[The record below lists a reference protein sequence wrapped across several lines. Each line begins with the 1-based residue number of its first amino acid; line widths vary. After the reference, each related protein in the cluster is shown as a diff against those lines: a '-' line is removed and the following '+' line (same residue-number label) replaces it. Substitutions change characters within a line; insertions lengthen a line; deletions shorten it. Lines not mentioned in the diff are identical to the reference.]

1 MGIFSAVGSLIA
13 SGKQKREA
21 RGINPINTTYEA
33 SQPINDLYHE
43 GQNLYQGRMAGANQA
58 ENNFLASGA
67 NTRSAIERGATS
79 GSQALAIA
87 AGAQG
92 QTDQSFQNLYQN
104 EAQDKLQRFGIYS
117 NVSQLQSQEGDKIYQ
132 DKLRKYYDDLNY
144 KRALQGASMQN
155 MQGFWG
161 GIDDTIKA
169 GVSLLSPGGALAGS
183 FGGGSGGGQ
192 GAYVPQSAGVPY
204 PSSNQYQKF

>member
-1 MGIFSAVGSLIA
+1 
-13 SGKQKREA
+13 
-21 RGINPINTTYEA
+21 
-33 SQPINDLYHE
+33 
-43 GQNLYQGRMAGANQA
+43 MAGANQA

-67 NTRSAIERGATS
+67 NTRAAIDRGATS

-104 EAQDKLQRFGIYS
+104 EAQNKLQRFGVYS
-117 NVSQLQSQEGDKIYQ
+117 NVSQLQAQEGDKIYQ

-155 MQGFWG
+155 MQGFFG
-161 GIDDTIKA
+161 GIDDTIQA
-169 GVSLLSPGGALAGS
+169 GVSLLSPGGAFAGAL
-183 FGGGSGGGQ
+183 GGGGGG
-192 GAYVPQSAGVPY
+192 GGNRNAYYVPQSAGVGV
-204 PSSNQYQKF
+204 PSSNQYQQF